1 MMYEHTGMCPFIDKC
16 EYHATVQKIE
26 TNINKSRREISS
38 QIQNSGK
45 MYDDEFKDIQR
56 RYESINR
63 TRKRCYESHGHC
75 LRYWSLRKKSQ
86 DKIYD
91 YTIPPRLIITE

>member
-16 EYHATVQKIE
+16 EYHVIIQNIE
-26 TNINKSRREISS
+26 KNINQSRREITS
-38 QIQNSGK
+38 QIQSSEKN
-45 MYDDEFKDIQR
+45 YEDEFKNIQR

-75 LRYWSLRKKSQ
+75 LRFWSLKKKSK
-86 DKIYD
+86 DIIYD
-91 YTIPPRLIITE
+91 HIVPPKLIVNK